1 MDASTLNPVED
12 ELLAA
17 IASGDLERAKT
28 RYTAEY
34 VPLREKEE
42 AIIDDIETETI
53 RLKQSALASAERSYA
68 LARATTW
75 ALVVSSQGRSYP
87 KVKAR
92 SAGHEPDMTV
102 LCSASSNVS
111 ADLGKSPT
119 PRRGGLRLDRLG
131 RADGRCHRVSGPTI
145 RRGGVGSTSSG
156 TFVLD
161 AEFVLRWV
169 VEAAARIDEQRDFL
183 TQLDAAIGD
192 ADHGVNM
199 QRGFTAAVA
208 TVQSSSDRSPGSLL
222 EEVGKTLIYRVGGAA
237 GPLYG
242 TGFRQIGVTISEA
255 VTPDGEVLLSALR
268 AGLEGIQAL
277 GAAAAGD
284 KTMVDAWEP
293 AVAAFQRT
301 LEAGGETEEAAR
313 NAAEAANAGVEA
325 TLPLQARKGR
335 ASYLGSR
342 SIGHQ
347 DPGATSTAIIFGAL
361 ERALRRRP

>member
-1 MDASTLNPVED
+1 
-12 ELLAA
+12 
-17 IASGDLERAKT
+17 
-28 RYTAEY
+28 
-34 VPLREKEE
+34 
-42 AIIDDIETETI
+42 
-53 RLKQSALASAERSYA
+53 
-68 LARATTW
+68 
-75 ALVVSSQGRSYP
+75 
-87 KVKAR
+87 
-92 SAGHEPDMTV
+92 
-102 LCSASSNVS
+102 
-111 ADLGKSPT
+111 
-119 PRRGGLRLDRLG
+119 
-131 RADGRCHRVSGPTI
+131 
-145 RRGGVGSTSSG
+145 
-156 TFVLD
+156 
-161 AEFVLRWV
+161 
-169 VEAAARIDEQRDFL
+169 
-183 TQLDAAIGD
+183 
-192 ADHGVNM
+192 
-199 QRGFTAAVA
+199 VA

-268 AGLEGIQAL
+268 AGLGGIQAL

>member
-1 MDASTLNPVED
+1 M
-12 ELLAA
+12 
-17 IASGDLERAKT
+17 
-28 RYTAEY
+28 
-34 VPLREKEE
+34 
-42 AIIDDIETETI
+42 
-53 RLKQSALASAERSYA
+53 
-68 LARATTW
+68 
-75 ALVVSSQGRSYP
+75 
-87 KVKAR
+87 
-92 SAGHEPDMTV
+92 
-102 LCSASSNVS
+102 
-111 ADLGKSPT
+111 
-119 PRRGGLRLDRLG
+119 
-131 RADGRCHRVSGPTI
+131 SGPTI

-268 AGLEGIQAL
+268 AGLGGIQAL

-293 AVAAFQRT
+293 AVAAFGRT
-301 LEAGGETEEAAR
+301 LQVGGVTEEAAQ

>member
-1 MDASTLNPVED
+1 MGAPS
-12 ELLAA
+12 
-17 IASGDLERAKT
+17 
-28 RYTAEY
+28 
-34 VPLREKEE
+34 
-42 AIIDDIETETI
+42 
-53 RLKQSALASAERSYA
+53 SY
-68 LARATTW
+68 
-75 ALVVSSQGRSYP
+75 SQGRSHP
-87 KVKAR
+87 KVKVKSCR
-92 SAGHEPDMTV
+92 NQPDIAV

-111 ADLGKSPT
+111 VDLGKT
-119 PRRGGLRLDRLG
+119 TTRRRREARLDRCG

-145 RRGGVGSTSSG
+145 RRGGVGSTSPG

-199 QRGFTAAVA
+199 QRGFAAAVA
-208 TVQSSSDRSPGSLL
+208 TLQSSSDRSPGSLL
-222 EEVGKTLIYRVGGAA
+222 EEVGKTLVYRVGGAA

-242 TGFRQIGVTISEA
+242 TGFRRIGETVSEA

-293 AVAAFQRT
+293 AVAAFERT
-301 LEAGGETEEAAR
+301 LRTGGVSEEAAR

-325 TLPLQARKGR
+325 TLPMQARKGR

-347 DPGATSTAIIFGAL
+347 DPGATSTALIFGAL
-361 ERALRRRP
+361 ERAVRRAS